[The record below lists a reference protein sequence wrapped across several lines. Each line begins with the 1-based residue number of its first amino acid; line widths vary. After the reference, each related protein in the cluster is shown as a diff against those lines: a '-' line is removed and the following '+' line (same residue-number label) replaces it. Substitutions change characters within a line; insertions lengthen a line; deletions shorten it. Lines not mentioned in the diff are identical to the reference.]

1 MFGGQNTGVEE
12 HQGHDQPEHPLGL
25 ADVTALSSHGSV
37 PSGTFQIHFSTSSLQ
52 AKY

>member
-25 ADVTALSSHGSV
+25 ADLAALAPHRSV
-37 PSGTFQIHFSTSSLQ
+37 PPAPLTSVADLVSIAQ
-52 AKY
+52 